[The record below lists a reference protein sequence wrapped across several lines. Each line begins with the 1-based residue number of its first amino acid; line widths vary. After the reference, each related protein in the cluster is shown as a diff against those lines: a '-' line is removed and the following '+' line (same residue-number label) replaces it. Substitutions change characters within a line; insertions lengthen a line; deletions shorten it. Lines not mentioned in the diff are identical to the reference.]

1 MLHLVNQDSITEEVL
16 EANMTEVSLEDS
28 MEDSEVVVDAVVEA
42 GEVEEVRITSVEVQ
56 IWDLEA
62 AEVPGVVVV
71 DLEVKVWI
79 ERDFQRQDSDH

>member
-1 MLHLVNQDSITEEVL
+1 
-16 EANMTEVSLEDS
+16 MTEVSLEDS